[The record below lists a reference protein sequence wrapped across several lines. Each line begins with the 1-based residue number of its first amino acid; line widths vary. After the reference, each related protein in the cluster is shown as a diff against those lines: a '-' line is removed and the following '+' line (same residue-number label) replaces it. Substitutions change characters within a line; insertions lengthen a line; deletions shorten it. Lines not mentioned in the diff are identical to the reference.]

1 MFKKVLVALDGS
13 ELAARALKPAYEIAE
28 KSGGEII
35 LLRVA
40 LAQQVVVSPISA
52 GALYAD
58 DSLKRDQ
65 EESEAYLQAIRMQEL
80 GRGVPTRIEVVAG
93 SPPELIL
100 DVAEANGVDLIVMST
115 HGRSGLSR
123 LLYGSVAESVLRGA
137 RVPLL
142 LIPIKS

>member
-1 MFKKVLVALDGS
+1 MFHKILVALDGS
-13 ELAARALKPAYEIAE
+13 ELAERALRPAYEIAG
-28 KSGGEII
+28 KFGGEII

-40 LAQQVVVSPISA
+40 AAQPVVVSPVGA

-58 DSLKRDQ
+58 DSLERDR
-65 EESEAYLQAIRMQEL
+65 EESEAYLQAIKMQGL
-80 GRGVPTRIEVVAG
+80 GWEVPTRTEVVSG
-93 SPPELIL
+93 SPAEMIL
-100 DVAEANGVDLIVMST
+100 ETAEVEEIDLIVMST

-123 LLYGSVAESVLRGA
+123 LLYGSVAESVLRGG